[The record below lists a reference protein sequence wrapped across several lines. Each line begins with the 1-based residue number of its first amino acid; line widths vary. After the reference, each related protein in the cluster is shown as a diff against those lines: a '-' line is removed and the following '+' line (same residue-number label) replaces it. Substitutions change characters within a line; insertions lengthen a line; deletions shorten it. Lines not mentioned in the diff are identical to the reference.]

1 MTVVPPVMVVVPLWL
16 FAAFSSILPPPVRRM
31 LSLKSLA
38 LPEIAPLISMRPVG
52 VALTVRVW
60 SAVSRSPLRTSFPAD
75 PIVASAESETG
86 PDTVAVVMIPF
97 TCKAPSLPGRP
108 CPAMVRAS
116 PEMITSP
123 RESVDPPSTSVPPFV
138 EPSAA
143 LDWTPSQ
150 EFPVTRVAPVN
161 ELDPSRMI
169 LPELLDPT
177 VKPAD
182 PMMLDWM
189 VATSP
194 LAASRVASPVIARF
208 PPVRAALLLKRIDD
222 ASTPNGPI
230 VTIPVPRLKIAS
242 LPLIHCPVSQL
253 GAVLSHVT
261 DPGIHTCVAAVT
273 LVVNGIDAMRTVAH
287 NLHHSGGA
295 ERGRG

>member
-16 FAAFSSILPPPVRRM
+16 FAAFSSILPPPVSRM
-31 LSLKSLA
+31 LSLKSLT

-60 SAVSRSPLRTSFPAD
+60 SVVSRSPLRTSLPAD

-108 CPAMVRAS
+108 CPAMVRVS

-123 RESVDPPSTSVPPFV
+123 RESVDPASTSVPPVV

-161 ELDPSRMI
+161 ELEPSSMM
-169 LPELLDPT
+169 LPEPLCPT
-177 VKPAD
+177 VKPAE
-182 PMMLDWM
+182 PIMLDWM

-194 LAASRVASPVIARF
+194 LAASRVAPPEIVRF
-208 PPVRAALLLKRIDD
+208 PPVMAELLLKRMDD
-222 ASTPNGPI
+222 ASTPDGPI
-230 VTIPVPRLKIAS
+230 VTIPVPRSKIAS
-242 LPLIHCPVSQL
+242 LPLVHCPVSQL
-253 GAVLSHVT
+253 GAMLSHVT
-261 DPGIHTCVAAVT
+261 DPGTQTCVVAVT
-273 LVVNGIDAMRTVAH
+273 LVTNGIAATRAVAH
-287 NLHHSGGA
+287 SLHHAGGA